1 MAESKNMFLQSR
13 MNKDIDE
20 RILPNG
26 EYRDA
31 QNISINRSEGS
42 DVGALEN
49 IKGNELIQTI
59 TPEGHTAIGLFMDES
74 NNCMYIFTTD
84 YSGST
89 IAPISASCA
98 IYRYIPGSTS
108 FNTLVSGSFLNFS
121 TLSPVYG
128 ISMLENLLFFTDNR
142 NQPRVINVNTAL
154 SSPGY
159 YTKEEH
165 ISVAKFSPYL
175 PISAVVEENR
185 IVIFL
190 GLDATTFTISGID
203 NTIAVGDYAVDE
215 STEID
220 NILDPQFLGI
230 VINVDKSDLTNTVI
244 TVDQDSS
251 TTILINDTIKF
262 SRTTMS
268 DESSNPSWKGDPDFL
283 EDKFV
288 RFSYRFKYADNEYSL
303 IAPFTQVMFIP
314 KQDGF
319 FLGEAYVAGEIG
331 DRGKNEVDAYKS
343 TILSWMENKANN
355 IELYIPFPSNN
366 PLSDYKI
373 QEVDILYKESDAIAI
388 KVLQTVPISSV
399 TFEDEYAAD
408 MNYFKYTYQSKKP
421 YKTLPNADTTRVS
434 DKVPVRALAQDVI
447 SNRVVYGNYVNR
459 NNAPSSLDYNI
470 FVNSKNPASSN
481 FTAEYPNH
489 SLKQNRNYEVGVVLY
504 DKFGRASSVL
514 LSTIIAGINANEPTS
529 TIYHPYKESGWGG
542 PLNWYGDTLQIRFNS
557 PIQETPTQ
565 FYVGTYAQ
573 PTNFLLQDVVNTTTI
588 TSTFPYEYTITG
600 GDFTAQ
606 LSPINGAGLNNYL
619 RGYHVDFTK
628 ILSASFNG
636 SDTVITT
643 EEQIANIYNF
653 TGGYGGS
660 TTEAKYV
667 YTINPLGWYSYR
679 IVVKQTE
686 QDYYNAYL
694 PGFLN
699 GNPSYAT
706 PITPEEIDE
715 IANVVLIGDNINK
728 IPRDLTE
735 VGPDQQQYRSSN
747 TRLYVR
753 VENTAEHDDNSAAA
767 PLTIQYYPGRNNF
780 IATTIGSEQELYN
793 NNPGTTYT
801 SFPGFYQNQ
810 SNPLLA
816 RISTNTSLGIGMPA
830 YEEGGENLPRLSIL
844 ETEPVTSL
852 LDIYWE
858 TSTGGLISDLNE
870 LIKQDNVGIS
880 GLSPNP
886 TDASNFVE
894 NIEYSAPGGVA
905 IADPFNLLDGEGNP
919 IASGTTGVIISVVNG
934 IGTDVTP
941 YNFFELEL
949 TSSLPDTYALK
960 SISDFVYTSQ
970 SSTFDVYD
978 ITMRFTLPSGLT
990 QDITVQI
997 PLQNY
1002 VCDIGVFP
1010 ATGSLNS
1017 PSIFIPKAQGATD
1030 IIPIFQLQDLENGAT
1045 TALNLNPY
1053 RLNGLQLNVYYQKK
1067 AYEDPSKPNGIG
1079 LDPISSGTFTFSP
1092 IQTDGTAYLQ
1102 VDLAKV
1108 DRGQDYLVRY
1118 RLSDADNATGF
1129 TVDEKEVWLQVTYPT
1144 PFINPSLSGTA
1155 KFKPTST
1162 PFDNLNED
1170 FGNGTTKW
1178 SRHGGLAYEPSLNTW
1193 YVCSSSNPSNE
1204 GGVQI
1209 TKTILSGLIGAL
1221 TNYNT
1226 TQFKLGIEIVTPN
1239 PSDVNGNENQFDLS
1253 TLPLKQD
1260 IKWQFFKS
1268 NNNLCGSDLGD
1279 EIFVTEDANT
1289 TRATLTFDES
1299 ELNLQG
1305 SFEITQLIKNIFRE
1319 TEGNCHGAGLDT
1331 FMYEGFQENL
1341 KGQVYV
1347 QYTLYPDI
1355 PEVTDPW
1362 DLDGVDL
1369 IARNIVR
1376 YVVNTMV
1383 EDGFA
1388 NNGLNSPIVDNIFSC
1403 DPTQPTTCP

>member
-1 MAESKNMFLQSR
+1 MAESRNMFLQSR
-13 MNKDIDE
+13 MNKDVDE

-59 TPEGHTAIGLFMDES
+59 TPEGHTAIGLFMDET

-89 IAPISASCA
+89 IAPASANCA
-98 IYRYIPGSTS
+98 IYRYVPNGSLDV
-108 FNTLVSGSFLNFS
+108 LVQGSFLNFS

-175 PISAVVEENR
+175 PISAVVEESR
-185 IVIFL
+185 IVSS
-190 GLDATTFTISGID
+190 AISSSVFQIVGQPGID
-203 NTIAVGDYAVDE
+203 NNIEIGDYAVNL
-215 STEID
+215 STVD
-220 NILDPQFLGI
+220 LSGTVAPTFLGI
-230 VINVDKSDLTNTVI
+230 VVSVAPDLSGLNTDIVLDQSSGSIPSTNDV
-244 TVDQDSS
+244 
-251 TTILINDTIKF
+251 IKF

-268 DESSNPSWKGDPDFL
+268 DQSSDPNWKGDPDFL

-319 FLGEAYVAGEIG
+319 FLSEIG
-331 DRGKNEVDAYKS
+331 VEAKNESDAYKS

-421 YKTLPNADTTRVS
+421 YKTLPSADTTRVS
-434 DKVPVRALAQDVI
+434 DKVPVRALAQDVV

-481 FTAEYPNH
+481 FTAQYPNH

-529 TIYHPYKESGWGG
+529 TIYHPYKELGWGG

-565 FYVGTYAQ
+565 SYVGTYAQ
-573 PTNFLLQDVVNTTTI
+573 PTSFVLEDTINTTTI
-588 TSTFPYEYTITG
+588 TSTSPYEYTITG
-600 GDFTAQ
+600 GDFTTE
-606 LSPINGAGLNNYL
+606 LSPTNSAGLNNYL

-628 ILSASFNG
+628 IISASFNG

-643 EEQIANIYNF
+643 EEQIADIYNF
-653 TGGYGGS
+653 TGGYGA
-660 TTEAKYV
+660 TNRENKYV

-679 IVVKQTE
+679 VVVKQTE

-699 GNPSYAT
+699 GNPPLPSTT
-706 PITPEEIDE
+706 PTPPTEIDE

-735 VGPDQQQYRSSN
+735 VGPDQQQYRSSS

-753 VENTAEHDDNSAAA
+753 VENTSTSDLAPITN
-767 PLTIQYYPGRNNF
+767 PLTVQYYPGRNNF

-793 NNPGTTYT
+793 NDPGVTYT
-801 SFPGFYQNQ
+801 SFFGFYQNQ

-816 RISTNTSLGIGMPA
+816 RISTNTSLGIDQLVVTD
-830 YEEGGENLPRLSIL
+830 YSYLPRLSVL

-858 TSTGGLISDLNE
+858 TSTGGLIVDLNE
-870 LIKQDNVGIS
+870 LINKTLEGVS
-880 GLSPNP
+880 GLSPDP
-886 TDASNFVE
+886 TTTSSF
-894 NIEYSAPGGVA
+894 IESTDYSPVGGVNV
-905 IADPFNLLDGEGNP
+905 ADPFNLLDIEGNP
-919 IASGTTGVIISVVNG
+919 IAFGDSSGSIVSVINGAGTNVTANGWFTLTKNTSGAFDEYYLKCTSNFAYLEISPIN
-934 IGTDVTP
+934 
-941 YNFFELEL
+941 
-949 TSSLPDTYALK
+949 
-960 SISDFVYTSQ
+960 Q
-970 SSTFDVYD
+970 SFD
-978 ITMRFTLPSGLT
+978 ITMQFIKDDIGTN
-990 QDITVQI
+990 ITVNI
-997 PLQNY
+997 PLQNAQ
-1002 VCDIGVFP
+1002 CSIGTFP
-1010 ATGSLNS
+1010 LEGTPDNPGLIVPVPNTPNTISNIYQFAG
-1017 PSIFIPKAQGATD
+1017 
-1030 IIPIFQLQDLENGAT
+1030 LENGAT
-1045 TALNLNPY
+1045 NVMPLSN
-1053 RLNGLQLNVYYQKK
+1053 RLADLSFEVTGQ
-1067 AYEDPSKPNGIG
+1067 YEVTQSGIG
-1079 LDPISSGTFTFSP
+1079 YIETPISSIFFMDS
-1092 IQTDGTAYLQ
+1092 IQTDGTSILKCSKLGKTTYKVNYELKDANGQ
-1102 VDLAKV
+1102 NAFTSVAKSV
-1108 DRGQDYLVRY
+1108 YIGV
-1118 RLSDADNATGF
+1118 SA
-1129 TVDEKEVWLQVTYPT
+1129 PI
-1144 PFINPSLSGTA
+1144 PFISTFQGGTA
-1155 KFKPTST
+1155 EYGIP
-1162 PFDNLNED
+1162 LNPGPLPPNPD
-1170 FGNGTTKW
+1170 FSDGYTVW
-1178 SRHGGLAYEPSLNTW
+1178 ARHSGFALNTTTSDW
-1193 YVCSSSNPSNE
+1193 SVCSSASTAE
-1204 GGVQI
+1204 GIQVAQI
-1209 TKTILSGLIGAL
+1209 VLNNL
-1221 TNYNT
+1221 TNTLPSGYT
-1226 TQFKLGIEIVTPN
+1226 SFRLAMEIVTPN
-1239 PSDVNGNENQFDLS
+1239 PLDPNGNEDQFDLS
-1253 TLPLKQD
+1253 TLADKDD
-1260 IKWQFFKS
+1260 IKWRFFKA
-1268 NNNLCGSDLGD
+1268 NNDLCGSNLGT
-1279 EIFVTEDANT
+1279 EIFATENT
-1289 TRATLTFDES
+1289 LDTTKATLVFNES
-1299 ELNLQG
+1299 DLNFQG
-1305 SFEITQLIKNIFRE
+1305 NFRLTQLIRNIFTE
-1319 TEGNCHGAGLDT
+1319 TEGNCCDGPDT
-1331 FMYEGFQENL
+1331 NLNPGYEGSL
-1341 KGQVYV
+1341 KGQVYIK
-1347 QYTLYPDI
+1347 YTLAVNDNILVP
-1355 PEVTDPW
+1355 DPW
-1362 DLDGVDL
+1362 NPGSEL
-1369 IARNIVR
+1369 IAENTVR
-1376 YVVNTMV
+1376 YVVNTMQSTYSN
-1383 EDGFA
+1383 E
-1388 NNGLNSPIVDNIFSC
+1388 GLNNSLTSSSFIC
-1403 DPTQPTTCP
+1403 TPTPPTTCP

>member
-13 MNKDIDE
+13 MNKDVDE
-20 RILPNG
+20 RIIPNG

-89 IAPISASCA
+89 IAPASTSCA
-98 IYRYIPGSTS
+98 IYRYVPNSS
-108 FNTLVSGSFLNFS
+108 LDVLVQGSFLNFS

-165 ISVAKFSPYL
+165 VSVAKFSPYL
-175 PISAVVEENR
+175 PISAVVEESR
-185 IVIFL
+185 IVSN
-190 GLDATTFTISGID
+190 ATSSSVFQIVGQPSID
-203 NTIAVGDYAVDE
+203 NNIEIGDYAVNL
-215 STEID
+215 STID
-220 NILDPQFLGI
+220 LSGAVVPTFLGI
-230 VINVDKSDLTNTVI
+230 VVSVAPNGLNTDIVL
-244 TVDQDSS
+244 DQSS
-251 TTILINDTIKF
+251 GSIPSINDVIKF

-268 DESSNPSWKGDPDFL
+268 DQSSDPNWKGDPDFL

-319 FLGEAYVAGEIG
+319 FLGEAYVTGEIG

-388 KVLQTVPISSV
+388 KVLQTVPVSSV
-399 TFEDEYAAD
+399 IFEDEYAAD

-421 YKTLPNADTTRVS
+421 YKTLPSADTTRVS

-529 TIYHPYKESGWGG
+529 TIYHPYKELGWGG

-565 FYVGTYAQ
+565 SYVGTYAQ
-573 PTNFLLQDVVNTTTI
+573 PTSFILEDIINTTTI
-588 TSTFPYEYTITG
+588 TSISPYEYTITG
-600 GDFTAQ
+600 GDFTTE

-628 ILSASFNG
+628 IISASFNG

-643 EEQIANIYNF
+643 EEQIADIYNF
-653 TGGYGGS
+653 TGGYGA
-660 TTEAKYV
+660 TNRENKYV

-679 IVVKQTE
+679 VVVKQTE

-699 GNPSYAT
+699 GNPSNT
-706 PITPEEIDE
+706 TQIEPKEIDE

-735 VGPDQQQYRSSN
+735 VGPDQQQYRSSS

-753 VENTAEHDDNSAAA
+753 VENTAEHDDTNAVN

-793 NNPGTTYT
+793 NNPGATYT

-816 RISTNTSLGIGMPA
+816 RISTNTPLGIEVIS
-830 YEEGGENLPRLSIL
+830 YETGGENLPRLSIL

-858 TSTGGLISDLNE
+858 TSTGGLIVDLNE
-870 LIKQDNVGIS
+870 LINKTLEGVS
-880 GLSPNP
+880 GLSPDP
-886 TDASNFVE
+886 TTTSSF
-894 NIEYSAPGGVA
+894 IESTDYSVFGGVNV
-905 IADPFNLLDGEGNP
+905 ADPFNLLDIEGNP
-919 IASGTTGVIISVVNG
+919 IAFGDSSGSIVSVINGAGTNVTANGWFTLTKNTSGAFDEYYLKCVNNFAYLEISPVNQSFDITMQFIKDG
-934 IGTDVTP
+934 IGTDVSV
-941 YNFFELEL
+941 N
-949 TSSLPDTYALK
+949 
-960 SISDFVYTSQ
+960 
-970 SSTFDVYD
+970 
-978 ITMRFTLPSGLT
+978 
-990 QDITVQI
+990 I
-997 PLQNY
+997 PLQNAQ
-1002 VCDIGVFP
+1002 CSIGTFP
-1010 ATGSLNS
+1010 FEGTPDNPGLIVPVPNGPTITNIYQFTG
-1017 PSIFIPKAQGATD
+1017 
-1030 IIPIFQLQDLENGAT
+1030 LENGAT
-1045 TALNLNPY
+1045 TVMPLSS
-1053 RLNGLQLNVYYQKK
+1053 RLGDLSFEVTNQYLV
-1067 AYEDPSKPNGIG
+1067 EPSGPGYI
-1079 LDPISSGTFTFSP
+1079 LTPISSVFFIDS
-1092 IQTDGTAYLQ
+1092 IQNDGTAILKGDKISKETY
-1102 VDLAKV
+1102 KV
-1108 DRGQDYLVRY
+1108 DYELKDANGQ
-1118 RLSDADNATGF
+1118 NAFTSVSKSVYITGSA
-1129 TVDEKEVWLQVTYPT
+1129 PI
-1144 PFINPSLSGTA
+1144 PFISTFQGGTA
-1155 KFKPTST
+1155 EFEVPLT
-1162 PFDNLNED
+1162 PSGPGIPNEN
-1170 FGNGTTKW
+1170 FGEGRTPW
-1178 SRHGGLAYEPSLNTW
+1178 ARHSGFALNTTTSDW
-1193 YVCSSSNPSNE
+1193 SVCSSTSTE
-1204 GGVQI
+1204 GIQVAQI
-1209 TKTILSGLIGAL
+1209 VLNNL
-1221 TNYNT
+1221 TNTLPSGYT
-1226 TQFKLGIEIVTPN
+1226 SFRLAMEIVTPN
-1239 PSDVNGNENQFDLS
+1239 PLDPNGNEDQFDLS
-1253 TLPLKQD
+1253 TLADKDD
-1260 IKWQFFKS
+1260 IKWRFFKA
-1268 NNNLCGSDLGD
+1268 NNDLCGSNLGT
-1279 EIFVTEDANT
+1279 EIFATENT
-1289 TRATLTFDES
+1289 LDTTKATLVFNES
-1299 ELNLQG
+1299 DLNFQG
-1305 SFEITQLIKNIFRE
+1305 NFRLTQLIKNIFTE
-1319 TEGNCHGAGLDT
+1319 TEGNCCDGLDT
-1331 FMYEGFQENL
+1331 NLNPGIQNNL
-1341 KGQVYV
+1341 KGQVYIK
-1347 QYTLYPDI
+1347 YTLAVNDNILVP
-1355 PEVTDPW
+1355 DPW
-1362 DLDGVDL
+1362 NPGSEL
-1369 IARNIVR
+1369 IAENTVR
-1376 YVVNTMV
+1376 YVINTMQSLYSN
-1383 EDGFA
+1383 E
-1388 NNGLNSPIVDNIFSC
+1388 GLNNSLTEPSIIC
-1403 DPTQPTTCP
+1403 TPTPPTTCP

>member
-1 MAESKNMFLQSR
+1 MAESRNMFLQSR
-13 MNKDIDE
+13 MNKDVDE

-59 TPEGHTAIGLFMDES
+59 TPEGHTAIGLFMDET

-89 IAPISASCA
+89 IAPASANCA
-98 IYRYIPGSTS
+98 IYRYVPNGSLDV
-108 FNTLVSGSFLNFS
+108 LVQGSFLNFS
-121 TLSPVYG
+121 ILSPVYG

-175 PISAVVEENR
+175 PISAVVEESR
-185 IVIFL
+185 IVSN
-190 GLDATTFTISGID
+190 AISSSVFQIVGQPGID
-203 NTIAVGDYAVDE
+203 NNIEIGDYAVNL
-215 STEID
+215 STVD
-220 NILDPQFLGI
+220 LSGVVTPTFLGI
-230 VINVDKSDLTNTVI
+230 VVSVAPDISGLNTDIILDQSSGSIPSTNDV
-244 TVDQDSS
+244 
-251 TTILINDTIKF
+251 IKF

-268 DESSNPSWKGDPDFL
+268 DQSSDPNWKGDPNFL

-303 IAPFTQVMFIP
+303 IAPFTQAMFIP

-319 FLGEAYVAGEIG
+319 FLGENYVGIG
-331 DRGKNEVDAYKS
+331 DRGKNEADAYKS

-421 YKTLPNADTTRVS
+421 YKTLPSADTTRVS
-434 DKVPVRALAQDVI
+434 DKVPVRALAQEVV

-481 FTAEYPNH
+481 FTAQYPNH

-529 TIYHPYKESGWGG
+529 TIYHPYKELGWGG

-565 FYVGTYAQ
+565 SYIGTYAQ
-573 PTNFLLQDVVNTTTI
+573 PTSFVLEDTINTTTI
-588 TSTFPYEYTITG
+588 TSTSPYEYTITG
-600 GDFTAQ
+600 GDFTTE

-628 ILSASFNG
+628 IISASFNG

-643 EEQIANIYNF
+643 EEQIADIYNF
-653 TGGYGGS
+653 TGGYGA
-660 TTEAKYV
+660 TNRENKYV

-679 IVVKQTE
+679 VVVKQTE

-699 GNPSYAT
+699 GNPPPPT
-706 PITPEEIDE
+706 PLPPSWQNEVDE

-735 VGPDQQQYRSSN
+735 VGPDQQQYRSSS
-747 TRLYVR
+747 TKLYVR
-753 VENTAEHDDNSAAA
+753 VENTEEQDDPAPVG
-767 PLTIQYYPGRNNF
+767 PLTIQYYPGRDNF
-780 IATTIGSEQELYN
+780 VATTIGSEQELYN
-793 NNPGTTYT
+793 NNPGATYT

-816 RISTNTSLGIGMPA
+816 RISTNRSLGIQSTSPP
-830 YEEGGENLPRLSIL
+830 YEVNGENLPRLSVL

-858 TSTGGLISDLNE
+858 TSTGGLIVDLNE
-870 LIKQDNVGIS
+870 LINKTLEGVS
-880 GLSPNP
+880 GLSPDP
-886 TDASNFVE
+886 TTTSSF
-894 NIEYSAPGGVA
+894 IESTDYSPVGGVNV
-905 IADPFNLLDGEGNP
+905 ADPFNLLDIEGNP
-919 IASGTTGVIISVVNG
+919 IAFGDSSGSIVSVINGAGTNVTANGWFTLTKNTSGAFDEYYLKCTSNFAYLEISPIN
-934 IGTDVTP
+934 
-941 YNFFELEL
+941 
-949 TSSLPDTYALK
+949 
-960 SISDFVYTSQ
+960 Q
-970 SSTFDVYD
+970 SFD
-978 ITMRFTLPSGLT
+978 ITMQFIKDDIGTN
-990 QDITVQI
+990 ITVNI
-997 PLQNY
+997 PLQNAQ
-1002 VCDIGVFP
+1002 CSIGTFP
-1010 ATGSLNS
+1010 LEGTPDNPGLIVPVPNS
-1017 PSIFIPKAQGATD
+1017 PTITNIYQFTG
-1030 IIPIFQLQDLENGAT
+1030 LENGAT
-1045 TALNLNPY
+1045 TTMPLSS
-1053 RLNGLQLNVYYQKK
+1053 RLSDLSFEVTGQ
-1067 AYEDPSKPNGIG
+1067 YEVTQSGIG
-1079 LDPISSGTFTFSP
+1079 YIETPISSIFFMDS
-1092 IQTDGTAYLQ
+1092 IQTDGTSILKCNKLDKKTYKVNYELKDANGQ
-1102 VDLAKV
+1102 NAFTSVAKSV
-1108 DRGQDYLVRY
+1108 YIGV
-1118 RLSDADNATGF
+1118 SAP
-1129 TVDEKEVWLQVTYPT
+1129 V
-1144 PFINPSLSGTA
+1144 PFISTFQGGTA
-1155 KFKPTST
+1155 EYDIPLNPGNLPTNPDFSDGLTVWARHSGFALNTTTGDWSVCSNASASASAEGIQVAQIVLNNLTST
-1162 PFDNLNED
+1162 LPSGYTSF
-1170 FGNGTTKW
+1170 
-1178 SRHGGLAYEPSLNTW
+1178 RLAM
-1193 YVCSSSNPSNE
+1193 
-1204 GGVQI
+1204 
-1209 TKTILSGLIGAL
+1209 
-1221 TNYNT
+1221 
-1226 TQFKLGIEIVTPN
+1226 EIVTPN
-1239 PSDVNGNENQFDLS
+1239 PLDTNGNEDQFDLS
-1253 TLPLKQD
+1253 TLANKDD
-1260 IKWQFFKS
+1260 IKWQFFKA
-1268 NNNLCGSDLGD
+1268 NNDLCGSNLGTQ
-1279 EIFVTEDANT
+1279 IFATENALDT
-1289 TRATLTFDES
+1289 TKATLVFNES
-1299 ELNLQG
+1299 DLNFQG
-1305 SFEITQLIKNIFRE
+1305 NFRLTQLIRNIFTE
-1319 TEGNCHGAGLDT
+1319 TEGNCCDGPDT
-1331 FMYEGFQENL
+1331 NLNPPIQGNL
-1341 KGQVYV
+1341 KGQVYIK
-1347 QYTLYPDI
+1347 YTLAVNDNTLVP
-1355 PEVTDPW
+1355 DPW
-1362 DLDGVDL
+1362 NPGSEL
-1369 IARNIVR
+1369 IAENTVR
-1376 YVVNTMV
+1376 YVINTMQSLYSN
-1383 EDGFA
+1383 E
-1388 NNGLNSPIVDNIFSC
+1388 GLNNSLTDYSFIC
-1403 DPTQPTTCP
+1403 TPTPPTTCP

>member
-13 MNKDIDE
+13 MNKDVDE

-31 QNISINRSEGS
+31 QNISINRSEGA

-59 TPEGHTAIGLFMDES
+59 TPEGHTAIGLFMDET
-74 NNCMYIFTTD
+74 NDCMYIFTTD

-89 IAPISASCA
+89 IAPASASCA
-98 IYRYIPGSTS
+98 IYRYIPGSTG

-185 IVIFL
+185 TVL
-190 GLDATTFTISGID
+190 DPGVDATTFKIAGID

-215 STEID
+215 STEIASV
-220 NILDPQFLGI
+220 LTPSFLGI
-230 VINVDKSDLTNTVI
+230 VISVTKATDTVI
-244 TVDQDSS
+244 TVDQNSG
-251 TTILINDTIKF
+251 TAILAGDIIKF

-268 DESSNPSWKGDPDFL
+268 DQFSDPSWKGDPDFL

-319 FLGEAYVAGEIG
+319 FLGEAYVVIG
-331 DRGKNEVDAYKS
+331 DRGKNEADAYKS

-421 YKTLPNADTTRVS
+421 YKTLPSADTTRVS
-434 DKVPVRALAQDVI
+434 DKVPVRALAQDVV

-481 FTAEYPNH
+481 FTTEYPNH

-514 LSTIIAGINANEPTS
+514 LSTIIDGVNASEPTS

-565 FYVGTYAQ
+565 SYVGTYAQ
-573 PTNFLLQDVVNTTTI
+573 PTSFVLEDIINTTTI
-588 TSTFPYEYTITG
+588 TSTSPYEYTITG
-600 GDFTAQ
+600 GDFTTE

-628 ILSASFNG
+628 IISASFNG

-643 EEQIANIYNF
+643 EEQIADIYNF
-653 TGGYGGS
+653 TGGYGA
-660 TTEAKYV
+660 TNRENKYV

-679 IVVKQTE
+679 VVVKQTE

-699 GNPSYAT
+699 GNPSDAT
-706 PITPEEIDE
+706 PISPNEVNE

-753 VENTAEHDDNSAAA
+753 VENTAEHDDNSATN

-793 NNPGTTYT
+793 NNPAGTYT

-816 RISTNTSLGIGMPA
+816 RVSTNTPLGIVATAPP
-830 YEEGGENLPRLSIL
+830 YETNGENLPRLSIL

-858 TSTGGLISDLNE
+858 TSTGGLIVDLNE
-870 LIKQDNVGIS
+870 LINKTLEGVS
-880 GLSPNP
+880 GLSPDP
-886 TDASNFVE
+886 TTTSSF
-894 NIEYSAPGGVA
+894 IESTDYSVLGGVNV
-905 IADPFNLLDGEGNP
+905 ADPFNLLDIGGNP
-919 IASGTTGVIISVVNG
+919 IAFGDSSGSIVSVINGAGTNVTANNWFTLTKNTSGTFDEYYLKCVNNFAYLEVSPVNQSFDITMQFIKDG
-934 IGTDVTP
+934 IGTSVSV
-941 YNFFELEL
+941 N
-949 TSSLPDTYALK
+949 
-960 SISDFVYTSQ
+960 
-970 SSTFDVYD
+970 
-978 ITMRFTLPSGLT
+978 
-990 QDITVQI
+990 I
-997 PLQNY
+997 PLQNAQCSISTFPIEGTPDNPGIISP
-1002 VCDIGVFP
+1002 VPAAP
-1010 ATGSLNS
+1010 ATTNIYQFAG
-1017 PSIFIPKAQGATD
+1017 
-1030 IIPIFQLQDLENGAT
+1030 LENGAT
-1045 TALNLNPY
+1045 NVMPLSN
-1053 RLNGLQLNVYYQKK
+1053 RLDDLFFEVTSQ
-1067 AYEDPSKPNGIG
+1067 YEVTQSGIG
-1079 LDPISSGTFTFSP
+1079 YILTPISSIFFMDS
-1092 IQTDGTAYLQ
+1092 IQIDGTSILKCNKLEKKTY
-1102 VDLAKV
+1102 KV
-1108 DRGQDYLVRY
+1108 NYELKDANGQ
-1118 RLSDADNATGF
+1118 NAF
-1129 TVDEKEVWLQVTYPT
+1129 TSVTKSVYIGASAPV
-1144 PFINPSLSGTA
+1144 PFVSTVQCGTA
-1155 KFKPTST
+1155 QYGVPLSPNPLLQTIN
-1162 PFDNLNED
+1162 DD
-1170 FGNGTTKW
+1170 FGDGLTVWARHSGFALDTITNDW
-1178 SRHGGLAYEPSLNTW
+1178 S
-1193 YVCSSSNPSNE
+1193 VCSSASTE
-1204 GGVQI
+1204 GIQVAQI
-1209 TKTILSGLIGAL
+1209 VLNNL
-1221 TNYNT
+1221 TSTLPAGYT
-1226 TQFKLGIEIVTPN
+1226 SFRLAMEIVTPN
-1239 PSDVNGNENQFDLS
+1239 PLDANGNENQFDLS
-1253 TLPLKQD
+1253 TLTNKDD
-1260 IKWQFFKS
+1260 IKWQFFKA
-1268 NNNLCGSDLGD
+1268 NNDLCGSNLGT
-1279 EIFVTEDANT
+1279 EIFATENT
-1289 TRATLTFDES
+1289 LDTTKATLVFDES
-1299 ELNLQG
+1299 DLNFQG
-1305 SFEITQLIKNIFRE
+1305 NFRLTQLIRNIFTE
-1319 TEGNCHGAGLDT
+1319 TEGNCCDGPDT
-1331 FMYEGFQENL
+1331 NLNPPIQSSL
-1341 KGQVYV
+1341 KGQVYIK
-1347 QYTLYPDI
+1347 YTLAVNDNTLVP
-1355 PEVTDPW
+1355 DPW
-1362 DLDGVDL
+1362 NPGSEL
-1369 IARNIVR
+1369 IAENTVR
-1376 YVVNTMV
+1376 YVVNTMQSLYSN
-1383 EDGFA
+1383 E
-1388 NNGLNSPIVDNIFSC
+1388 GLNNSLTSWSFIC
-1403 DPTQPTTCP
+1403 TPTPPLTCP

>member
-13 MNKDIDE
+13 MNKDVDE

-31 QNISINRSEGS
+31 QNISINRSEGA

-59 TPEGHTAIGLFMDES
+59 TPEGHTAIGLFMDET

-89 IAPISASCA
+89 IAPASASCA
-98 IYRYIPGSTS
+98 IYRYIPGSTG

-185 IVIFL
+185 TFAELV
-190 GLDATTFTISGID
+190 DATTFKIAGID

-215 STEID
+215 STLVAS
-220 NILDPQFLGI
+220 ILDPQFLGI
-230 VINVDKSDLTNTVI
+230 VINVDKSDLTNTII
-244 TVDQDSS
+244 TVDQNSG
-251 TTILINDTIKF
+251 TTILAGDIIKF

-268 DESSNPSWKGDPDFL
+268 DQSSDPSWKGDPDFL

-319 FLGEAYVAGEIG
+319 FLGEAHVVIG
-331 DRGKNEVDAYKS
+331 DRGKNEADAYKS

-421 YKTLPNADTTRVS
+421 YKTLPSADTTRVS
-434 DKVPVRALAQDVI
+434 DKVPVRALAQDVV

-459 NNAPSSLDYNI
+459 NNTPSSLDYNI

-514 LSTIIAGINANEPTS
+514 LSTIIAGVNANEPTS

-565 FYVGTYAQ
+565 SYVGTYAQ
-573 PTNFLLQDVVNTTTI
+573 PTSFVLEDIINTTTI
-588 TSTFPYEYTITG
+588 TSTSPYEYTITG
-600 GDFTAQ
+600 GDFTTE

-628 ILSASFNG
+628 IISASFNG

-643 EEQIANIYNF
+643 EEQIADIYNF
-653 TGGYGGS
+653 TGGYGSS

-679 IVVKQTE
+679 VVVKQTE

-706 PITPEEIDE
+706 PILPSEENE

-735 VGPDQQQYRSSN
+735 VGPDQQQYRSSS

-753 VENTAEHDDNSAAA
+753 VENTAEHDDPSTDE

-793 NNPGTTYT
+793 NNPAGTYT

-816 RISTNTSLGIGMPA
+816 RISTNTPLGIGTTAPP
-830 YEEGGENLPRLSIL
+830 YETNGENLPRLSIL

-886 TDASNFVE
+886 TDTSNFVE
-894 NIEYSAPGGVA
+894 NIEYSVAGGVA
-905 IADPFNLLDGEGNP
+905 IADPFSLLDGEGNP
-919 IASGTTGVIISVVNG
+919 IASGTTGVVINVVNG
-934 IGTDVTP
+934 IGTDVTTG
-941 YNFFELEL
+941 NFFELEL
-949 TSSLPDTYALK
+949 ISSTPDTYALK

-978 ITMRFTLPSGLT
+978 ITMRFTLSSGLT

-1010 ATGSLNS
+1010 ATGSFNF
-1017 PSIFIPKAQGATD
+1017 PSILIPQASGSTG

-1045 TALNLNPY
+1045 TALDLDPY
-1053 RLNGLQLNVYYQKK
+1053 RLNGLQLSIYYQKQ
-1067 AYEDPSKPNGIG
+1067 AYEDVTKPGGIG
-1079 LDPISSGTFTFSP
+1079 FNDISAGTFSFST
-1092 IQTDGTAYLQ
+1092 IQNNGTAYLQ
-1102 VDLAKV
+1102 ADLGKV
-1108 DRGQDYLVRY
+1108 QKGETYLVKY
-1118 RLSDADNATGF
+1118 RLSDADNAIGF
-1129 TVDEKEVWLQVTYPT
+1129 TTDDKEVWLQVIPPN
-1144 PFINPSLSGTA
+1144 PFIFPSLSGTA
-1155 KFKPTST
+1155 QFNIT
-1162 PFDNLNED
+1162 NLGEALNEN
-1170 FGNGTTKW
+1170 FGTGYTLW
-1178 SRHGGLAYEPSLNTW
+1178 SRHSGFALNSSLNSWT
-1193 YVCSSSNPSNE
+1193 VCSSSNPSTPA
-1204 GGVQI
+1204 GVQI
-1209 TKTILSGLIGAL
+1209 TQTVLSNLLGAL
-1221 TNYNT
+1221 DSYST
-1226 TQFKLGIEIVTPN
+1226 TEFILGIKIVTPN
-1239 PSDVNGNENQFDLS
+1239 PNDASGNEDQFDLS
-1253 TLPLKQD
+1253 TLYDKDD
-1260 IKWQFFKS
+1260 IKWKFYKS
-1268 NNNLCGSDLGD
+1268 NNNLCGSDLGT
-1279 EIFVTEDANT
+1279 EILVTENT
-1289 TRATLTFDES
+1289 LDTTEATFVFDES

-1305 SFEITQLIKNIFRE
+1305 SFKITQLIENIFVE
-1319 TEGNCHGAGLDT
+1319 TEGNCCSGPDL
-1331 FMYEGFQENL
+1331 FLLPSYENLL

-1347 QYTLYPDI
+1347 QYTLYPNI
-1355 PEVTDPW
+1355 PAVTDPW
-1362 DLDGVDL
+1362 DYNGADL
-1369 IARNIVR
+1369 IARNTVR
-1376 YVVNTMV
+1376 YVLNTMAGIG
-1383 EDGFA
+1383 EA
-1388 NNGLNSPIVDNIFSC
+1388 NNGLNWPAVDNSYSC
-1403 DPTQPTTCP
+1403 DPSAPSTCP